1 MNDEEFKKRL
11 LRILGEVT
19 LLMWIGI
26 ATAMLVANNTCALLS
41 R

>member
-1 MNDEEFKKRL
+1 MNDEEFKKSL

-19 LLMWIGI
+19 LLMWI
-26 ATAMLVANNTCALLS
+26 ATAMLVANTCALLS